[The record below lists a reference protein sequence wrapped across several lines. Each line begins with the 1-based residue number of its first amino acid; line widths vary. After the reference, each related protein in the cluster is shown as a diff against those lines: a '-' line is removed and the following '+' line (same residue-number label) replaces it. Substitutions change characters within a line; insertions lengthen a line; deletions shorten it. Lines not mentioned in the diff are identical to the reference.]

1 MGGFKY
7 KDLSDHNYSY
17 MHALIDDVDNGKE
30 ILLTD
35 KTKVRFSKKHFSN
48 FKKLI
53 NEQRA
58 NELERILK
66 KSNNELLVDDK
77 FFNEYKLT
85 KIEKTVYSKG
95 SGSGA
100 GAEITRLSEMA
111 VCVVLAS
118 YVHNNKKFNL
128 DKATTIP
135 KINNVLDLGTGDT
148 KTAIEEVIDWLK
160 ENPDWMDSVEKT
172 ANRLCIEL
180 NLTTQHH
187 FHRDSSFMN
196 SLYNKFHE
204 LIKPLNTLGI
214 RISGDKWNPSD
225 IWIATR
231 NKLPAGVD
239 SIASLNK
246 TLLEGFN
253 TSNIIGV
260 SLKKVG
266 KVVNYSV
273 YNIGSRKKLFKY
285 NGLKSQVSPLDAKD
299 TYITTESG
307 MNMQIRSFGYCEN
320 VQCELKGTSANNGKC
335 GHGALK
341 YLVSKLSTQ
350 RITNNNTIKR
360 MTDKQA
366 LSEIKDLF
374 SKCFRSISL
383 STLEKDFKKKKFTS
397 DKVKQD
403 FLISKIQALQVAWA
417 IKSSSSPSDLVSAI
431 YGYAHSFGLDELFEA
446 SVYAKVY

>member
-17 MHALIDDVDNGKE
+17 MHALIDDISDGKE

-35 KTKVRFSKKHFSN
+35 KTRVRFSKRHFEK

-58 NELERILK
+58 NELESILK
-66 KSNNELLVDDK
+66 RSNNELLVDDK

-95 SGSGA
+95 VGSGA

-128 DKATTIP
+128 DKSVTVP
-135 KINNVLDLGTGDT
+135 KINNVLDIGTGDT
-148 KTAIEEVIDWLK
+148 KTAISEVIDWLK
-160 ENPDWMDSVEKT
+160 NNPIWMDSVEKT
-172 ANRLCIEL
+172 AKRLCMEL

-196 SLYNKFHE
+196 SLYGKFQE

-225 IWIATR
+225 IWIATK

-239 SIASLNK
+239 SMSSLNK

-253 TSNIIGV
+253 TSQIMGI

-266 KVVNYSV
+266 KIVNYSV
-273 YNIGSRKKLFKY
+273 YNIGTRKKTFKY
-285 NGLKSQVSPLDAKD
+285 KGLKSQVSPLDAKD
-299 TYITTESG
+299 VYITTESG
-307 MNMQIRSFGYCEN
+307 LNMQIRSFGYCEN

-341 YLVSKLSTQ
+341 HLVMKLSKQ
-350 RITNNNTIKR
+350 RITDNNTIKR
-360 MTDKQA
+360 MTEKQA

-383 STLEKDFKKKKFTS
+383 STLERDFKKKKFQS
-397 DKVKQD
+397 DKIKQD

-417 IKSSSSPSDLVSAI
+417 VKNSPAPSDLVSAI

>member
-7 KDLSDHNYSY
+7 KDISDHNYSY
-17 MHALIDDVDNGKE
+17 MHSLIDDVESGKQ

-35 KTKVRFSKKHFSN
+35 NTKVRLSKTHFKK

-53 NEQRA
+53 NEQRGD
-58 NELERILK
+58 ELERVLK
-66 KSNNELLVDDK
+66 IPGHDLIVDEK
-77 FFNEYKLT
+77 FLNEYKLT

-100 GAEITRLSEMA
+100 GAEITKLSEMA

-128 DKATTIP
+128 DKSVTIP

-148 KTAIEEVIDWLK
+148 KTAIEQVIDWLK
-160 ENPDWMDSVEKT
+160 DNPDWMDSVEKT
-172 ANRLCIEL
+172 ATRLCSEL
-180 NLTTQHH
+180 NLTAQHH

-196 SLYNKFHE
+196 SLYKKFQE
-204 LIKPLNTLGI
+204 LIKPFNTLGL

-225 IWIATR
+225 IWIATKNR
-231 NKLPAGVD
+231 LPAGVD
-239 SIASLNK
+239 SVASLNK

-253 TSNIIGV
+253 SSQIIGV

-266 KVVNYSV
+266 KIVNYSV
-273 YNIGSRKKLFKY
+273 YNIEKQKKTFKY
-285 NGLKSQVSPLDAKD
+285 SGLKAQVSPLDSKD
-299 TYITTESG
+299 TYICTESG
-307 MNMQIRSFGYCEN
+307 MKMQIRSFGMCEN
-320 VQCELKGTSANNGKC
+320 VQAELKGTSANMGKI

-341 YLVSKLSTQ
+341 YLVTKLSKQ
-350 RITNNNTIKR
+350 RITDNNTIKR
-360 MTDKQA
+360 MTEKQA

-374 SKCFRSISL
+374 SKCFRSVSL
-383 STLEKDFKKKKFTS
+383 STLEKDFKKKKFQS
-397 DKVKQD
+397 DKIKQD

-417 IKSSSSPSDLVSAI
+417 VKSSSAPSDLVTAV
-431 YGYAHSFGLDELFEA
+431 YGYAHSLGLDDLFEA

>member
-17 MHALIDDVDNGKE
+17 MHSLIDDIDNGKE

-35 KTKVRFSKKHFSN
+35 KTKVRFSKRHFAN

-58 NELERILK
+58 SELERILK
-66 KSNNELLVDDK
+66 SSNNELLVDEK
-77 FFNEYKLT
+77 HFNEYKLT

-95 SGSGA
+95 GGSGA
-100 GAEITRLSEMA
+100 GTHITRLSEMA

-128 DKATTIP
+128 DKSITIP

-160 ENPDWMDSVEKT
+160 DNPDWMDSVEKT
-172 ANRLCIEL
+172 AKRLCAEL
-180 NLTTQHH
+180 RLTNQHH

-196 SLYNKFHE
+196 SLYSKFQE
-204 LIKPLNTLGI
+204 LIKPFNTLGL

-225 IWIATR
+225 IWIATK
-231 NKLPAGVD
+231 NKLPASVD
-239 SIASLNK
+239 SVSSLNK

-253 TSNIIGV
+253 NSQIIGV

-266 KVVNYSV
+266 KVVNYTV
-273 YNIGSRKKLFKY
+273 YNIEKRKKTFKY
-285 NGLKSQVSPLDAKD
+285 AGLKPQISPLDSKD
-299 TYITTESG
+299 AYILTESG

-350 RITNNNTIKR
+350 RITDNKTILK
-360 MTDKQA
+360 MTDRQA

-374 SKCFRSISL
+374 SKCFRSVAL
-383 STLEKDFKKKKFTS
+383 STLEKHFKKKKFSS

-403 FLISKIQALQVAWA
+403 FLISKIQALQIAWA
-417 IKSSSSPSDLVSAI
+417 VKSSSAPSDLVSAI
-431 YGYAHSFGLDELFEA
+431 YGYAHSFGLDDLFEA